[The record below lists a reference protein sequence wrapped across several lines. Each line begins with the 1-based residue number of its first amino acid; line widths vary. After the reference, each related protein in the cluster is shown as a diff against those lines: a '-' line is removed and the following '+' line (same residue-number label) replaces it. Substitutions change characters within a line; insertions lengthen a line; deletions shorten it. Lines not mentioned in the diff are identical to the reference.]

1 VSNQAEEAGAAK
13 KTEEQ
18 NKDNTAQ
25 QNDGKKKKTTRRR
38 KTLLKTE
45 EQKEDKAEKEG
56 QEQQGD
62 FDDTGF
68 QQQAR
73 PFALKF
79 PMKIGVLL
87 DCDRQQVTFY
97 VNGEELATL
106 STVVEQPGTPPGT
119 QPGTPPGTPPGTQ
132 PGTQPSLADKETAT
146 PPRPIAYLPV
156 FGIAGMNQDYS
167 ITLLPPPPLTSLPRG
182 PIHQT
187 TKYKEGGNTH
197 FSVGL
202 GGSTAESTEVSHGPS
217 FHRCSTLF
225 TSNSNVQT
233 DGHF

>member
-1 VSNQAEEAGAAK
+1 LESFFS
-13 KTEEQ
+13 KTL
-18 NKDNTAQ
+18 
-25 QNDGKKKKTTRRR
+25 KKKKKENTT
-38 KTLLKTE
+38 KQK
-45 EQKEDKAEKEG
+45 KEDTASKAEKEG

-73 PFALKF
+73 PFAMKF

-106 STVVEQPGTPPGT
+106 STVVEQPGTQPGT
-119 QPGTPPGTPPGTQ
+119 QSETPPGTP
-132 PGTQPSLADKETAT
+132 
-146 PPRPIAYLPV
+146 PIAYLPV

-187 TKYKEGGNTH
+187 TKYKEGGNTQ

-202 GGSTAESTEVSHGPS
+202 DRGVREIGHTCWWYSLCNFQYRPHYENTGLYNLDCWIYTNMYFYIFIV
-217 FHRCSTLF
+217 CVNTM
-225 TSNSNVQT
+225 TSMI
-233 DGHF
+233 HY